1 MYAIILIMDMCV
13 TDSCAVYRV
22 NWLRAKAQFNRW
34 EEETKMVKNEMTWTT
49 LWFENQRKRW
59 QDRAEKCEEKQQR
72 DMLAMPGNKW
82 RCGKHSNWR
91 QNQHLA
97 QIWSF
102 TDDNLQCYC
111 S

>member
-22 NWLRAKAQFNRW
+22 NWLRAKARFNRW

-72 DMLAMPGNKW
+72 GHACYAWKQVEMWKAFQLEAESTFGSDMV
-82 RCGKHSNWR
+82 
-91 QNQHLA
+91 
-97 QIWSF
+97 I
-102 TDDNLQCYC
+102 Y
-111 S
+111 